1 MGLTE
6 FFIIVSV
13 VLLIA
18 VFYLSSK
25 LYRTKQQISVIQEA
39 ITDIKDGNLNRK
51 ILTRENDMTK
61 QICYDL
67 NAITTDMQATLIN
80 QRQSEKAYKRLMT
93 SLSHDVKTPLTSLVG
108 YLEAIEKNIVT
119 GKEKDQYIQVAIS
132 KAHSLKD
139 FTERLFEWVK
149 LDAREQLFHFE
160 IYDINE
166 LSRSIAADWI
176 IVIENNNFDYEI
188 NIPEMECLAQI
199 DINSYT
205 RILNN
210 LFQNVMA
217 HSKGTKLVFD
227 LYEDENQVT
236 IKVSDNGIGIPRDE
250 LPHIFERM
258 YRGDKSRMTTG
269 AGLGLS
275 ITKELVTIH
284 KGTINV
290 ESVSEGFTTFTIIL
304 PKSL

>member
-6 FFIIVSV
+6 FFIIVCA
-13 VLLIA
+13 VLLIV
-18 VFYLSSK
+18 VFYLGSK
-25 LYRTKQQISVIQEA
+25 LYRTKQQISLIQEA
-39 ITDIKDGNLNRK
+39 VTDIKDGNLNRK
-51 ILTRENDMTK
+51 ILTKENDMTK

-67 NAITTDMQATLIN
+67 NTITTDMQATLIN

-119 GKEKDQYIQVAIS
+119 GKEKDEYIQVAIS

-160 IYDINE
+160 VYDINE
-166 LSRSIAADWI
+166 LSRSIVADWI

-188 NIPEMECLAQI
+188 NIPETQCLVRI
-199 DINSYT
+199 DANSYT

-210 LFQNVMA
+210 LFQNVIA
-217 HSKGTKLVFD
+217 HSKGTKLIFD
-227 LYEDENQVT
+227 LYEDEKQVT
-236 IKVSDNGIGIPRDE
+236 IKVSDNGIGIPSDE
-250 LPHIFERM
+250 QSHIFERM

-275 ITKELVTIH
+275 ITKELVAVH
-284 KGTINV
+284 NGTIDV
-290 ESVSEGFTTFTIIL
+290 KSVLKNHTIFTIIF

>member
-6 FFIIVSV
+6 FLIILSGM
-13 VLLIA
+13 LLII
-18 VFYLSSK
+18 VFYLGSK

-39 ITDIKDGNLNRK
+39 VTDIKDGNLNRK
-51 ILTRENDMTK
+51 ILTRENDMAR

-67 NAITTDMQATLIN
+67 NAITTNMQATLIS
-80 QRQSEKAYKRLMT
+80 QRQSEQAYKRLMT

-119 GKEKDQYIQVAIS
+119 GKEKDEYIEVAIG
-132 KAHSLKD
+132 KAYSLKE

-160 IYDINE
+160 VCDVNE

-188 NIPEMECLAQI
+188 NIPERECLARI

-210 LFQNVMA
+210 LFQNVIA

-227 LYEDENQVT
+227 LYEDEKQVT
-236 IKVSDNGIGIPRDE
+236 IKVSDNGIGIPSDE
-250 LPHIFERM
+250 LSHIFERM
-258 YRGDKSRMTTG
+258 YRGDKSRMTAG

-275 ITKELVTIH
+275 ITKELVSVH
-284 KGTINV
+284 KGTIDV
-290 ESVSEGFTTFTIIL
+290 ESTLKGSTTFTIIL
-304 PKSL
+304 PKAL

>member
-6 FFIIVSV
+6 IFIIVCA
-13 VLLIA
+13 VLLIV
-18 VFYLSSK
+18 VFYLGSK
-25 LYRTKQQISVIQEA
+25 LYRTKQQISLIQEA
-39 ITDIKDGNLNRK
+39 VTDIKDGNLNRK

-67 NAITTDMQATLIN
+67 NTITTDMQATLIN

-119 GKEKDQYIQVAIS
+119 GKEKDEYIQVAIS

-149 LDAREQLFHFE
+149 LDAREQLFYFGV
-160 IYDINE
+160 YDINE
-166 LSRSIAADWI
+166 LSRGIVADWI

-188 NIPEMECLAQI
+188 NIPETECLVRI
-199 DINSYT
+199 DANSYT

-210 LFQNVMA
+210 LFQNVIA
-217 HSKGTKLVFD
+217 HSKGTKLIFD
-227 LYEDENQVT
+227 LYEDEKQVT
-236 IKVSDNGIGIPRDE
+236 IKVSDNGIGIPSDE
-250 LPHIFERM
+250 QSHIFERM

-275 ITKELVTIH
+275 ITKELVAVH
-284 KGTINV
+284 NGTIDV
-290 ESVSEGFTTFTIIL
+290 KSVLKNHTTFTIIF

>member
-6 FFIIVSV
+6 FLIILSGM
-13 VLLIA
+13 LLII
-18 VFYLSSK
+18 VFYLGSK

-39 ITDIKDGNLNRK
+39 VTDIKDGNLNRK
-51 ILTRENDMTK
+51 ILTRENDMTR

-67 NAITTDMQATLIN
+67 NAITTNMQATLIS
-80 QRQSEKAYKRLMT
+80 QRQSEQAYKRLMT

-119 GKEKDQYIQVAIS
+119 GKEKDEYIEVAIG
-132 KAHSLKD
+132 KAYSLKE

-160 IYDINE
+160 VCDVNE

-188 NIPEMECLAQI
+188 NIPERECLARI

-210 LFQNVMA
+210 LFQNVIA

-227 LYEDENQVT
+227 LYEDEKQVT
-236 IKVSDNGIGIPRDE
+236 VKVSDNGIGIPSDE
-250 LPHIFERM
+250 LSHIFERM
-258 YRGDKSRMTTG
+258 YRGDKSRMTAG

-275 ITKELVTIH
+275 ITKELVSVH
-284 KGTINV
+284 KGTIDV
-290 ESVSEGFTTFTIIL
+290 ESTLKGSTTFTIIL
-304 PKSL
+304 PKAL

>member
-6 FFIIVSV
+6 FFIIICA
-13 VLLIA
+13 VLLIV
-18 VFYLSSK
+18 VFYLGSK
-25 LYRTKQQISVIQEA
+25 LYRTKQQISLIQEA
-39 ITDIKDGNLNRK
+39 VTDIKDGNLNRK
-51 ILTRENDMTK
+51 ILTKENDMTK

-67 NAITTDMQATLIN
+67 NTITTDMQATLIN

-119 GKEKDQYIQVAIS
+119 GKEKDEYIQVAIS
-132 KAHSLKD
+132 KAHSLKN

-160 IYDINE
+160 VYDINE
-166 LSRSIAADWI
+166 LSRSIVADWI

-188 NIPEMECLAQI
+188 NIPETQCLVRI
-199 DINSYT
+199 DANSYT

-210 LFQNVMA
+210 LFQNVIA
-217 HSKGTKLVFD
+217 HSKGTKLIFD
-227 LYEDENQVT
+227 LYEDEKQVT
-236 IKVSDNGIGIPRDE
+236 IKVSDNGIGIPSDE
-250 LPHIFERM
+250 QSHIFERM

-275 ITKELVTIH
+275 ITKELVAVH
-284 KGTINV
+284 NGTIDV
-290 ESVSEGFTTFTIIL
+290 KSVLKNHTTFTIIF

>member
-6 FFIIVSV
+6 IFIIVCA
-13 VLLIA
+13 VLLIV
-18 VFYLSSK
+18 VFYLGSK
-25 LYRTKQQISVIQEA
+25 LYRTKQQISLIQEA
-39 ITDIKDGNLNRK
+39 VTDIKDGNLNRK

-67 NAITTDMQATLIN
+67 NTITTDMQATLIN

-119 GKEKDQYIQVAIS
+119 GKEKDEYIQVAIS

-149 LDAREQLFHFE
+149 LDAREQLFYFGV
-160 IYDINE
+160 YDINE
-166 LSRSIAADWI
+166 LSRGIVADWI

-188 NIPEMECLAQI
+188 NIPETECLVRI
-199 DINSYT
+199 DANSYT
-205 RILNN
+205 RVLNN
-210 LFQNVMA
+210 LFQNVIA
-217 HSKGTKLVFD
+217 HSKGTKLIFD
-227 LYEDENQVT
+227 LYEDEKQVT
-236 IKVSDNGIGIPRDE
+236 IKVSDNGIGIPSDE
-250 LPHIFERM
+250 QSHIFERM

-275 ITKELVTIH
+275 ITKELVAVH
-284 KGTINV
+284 NGTIDV
-290 ESVSEGFTTFTIIL
+290 KSVLKNHTTFTIIF

>member
-6 FFIIVSV
+6 FFIIVSA
-13 VLLIA
+13 VLLIV
-18 VFYLSSK
+18 VFYLGSK
-25 LYRTKQQISVIQEA
+25 LYRTKQQISLIQEA
-39 ITDIKDGNLNRK
+39 VTDIKDGNLNRK
-51 ILTRENDMTK
+51 ILTKENDMTK

-67 NAITTDMQATLIN
+67 NTITTDMQATLIN

-119 GKEKDQYIQVAIS
+119 GKEKDEYIQVAIS

-160 IYDINE
+160 VYDINE
-166 LSRSIAADWI
+166 LSRSIVADWI

-188 NIPEMECLAQI
+188 NIPETQCLVRI
-199 DINSYT
+199 DANSYT

-210 LFQNVMA
+210 LFQNVIA
-217 HSKGTKLVFD
+217 HSKGTKLIFD
-227 LYEDENQVT
+227 LYEDEKQVT
-236 IKVSDNGIGIPRDE
+236 IKVSDNGIGIPSDE
-250 LPHIFERM
+250 QSHIFERM

-275 ITKELVTIH
+275 ITKELVAVH
-284 KGTINV
+284 NGTIDV
-290 ESVSEGFTTFTIIL
+290 KSVLKNHTTFTIIF
-304 PKSL
+304 PKFL

>member
-6 FFIIVSV
+6 IFIIVCA
-13 VLLIA
+13 VLLIV
-18 VFYLSSK
+18 VFYLGSK
-25 LYRTKQQISVIQEA
+25 LYRTKQQISLIQEA
-39 ITDIKDGNLNRK
+39 VTDIKDGNLNRK
-51 ILTRENDMTK
+51 ILTKKNDMTK

-119 GKEKDQYIQVAIS
+119 GKEKDEYIQVAIS

-160 IYDINE
+160 VYDINE
-166 LSRSIAADWI
+166 LSRSIVADWI

-188 NIPEMECLAQI
+188 NITETECLVRI
-199 DINSYT
+199 DANSYT

-210 LFQNVMA
+210 LFQNVIT
-217 HSKGTKLVFD
+217 HSKGTKLIFD
-227 LYEDENQVT
+227 LYEDEKQVT
-236 IKVSDNGIGIPRDE
+236 IKVSDNGIGIPIDE
-250 LPHIFERM
+250 QSHIFERM

-275 ITKELVTIH
+275 ITKELVAVH
-284 KGTINV
+284 NGTIDV
-290 ESVSEGFTTFTIIL
+290 KSVLKNHTTFTIIF

>member
-6 FFIIVSV
+6 FLIILSGM
-13 VLLIA
+13 LLII
-18 VFYLSSK
+18 VFYLGSK

-39 ITDIKDGNLNRK
+39 VTDIKDGNLNRK
-51 ILTRENDMTK
+51 ILTRENDMAR

-67 NAITTDMQATLIN
+67 NAITTNMQATLIS
-80 QRQSEKAYKRLMT
+80 QRQSEQAYKRLMT

-119 GKEKDQYIQVAIS
+119 GKEKDEYIEVAIG
-132 KAHSLKD
+132 KAYSLKE

-160 IYDINE
+160 VCDVNE

-188 NIPEMECLAQI
+188 NIPERECLARI

-210 LFQNVMA
+210 LFQNVIA

-236 IKVSDNGIGIPRDE
+236 VKVSDNGIGIPSDE
-250 LPHIFERM
+250 LSHIFERM
-258 YRGDKSRMTTG
+258 YRGDKSRMTAG

-275 ITKELVTIH
+275 ITKELVSVH
-284 KGTINV
+284 KGTIDV
-290 ESVSEGFTTFTIIL
+290 ESTLKGSTTFTIIL
-304 PKSL
+304 PKAL

>member
-6 FFIIVSV
+6 FLIILSGM
-13 VLLIA
+13 LLIV
-18 VFYLSSK
+18 VFYLGSK

-39 ITDIKDGNLNRK
+39 VTDIKDGNLNRK
-51 ILTRENDMTK
+51 ILTRENDMTR

-67 NAITTDMQATLIN
+67 NAITTDMQVTLIS
-80 QRQSEKAYKRLMT
+80 QRQSEQAYKRLMT

-119 GKEKDQYIQVAIS
+119 GKEKDEYIEVAIG
-132 KAHSLKD
+132 KAYSLKE

-149 LDAREQLFHFE
+149 LDAREQIFHFE
-160 IYDINE
+160 VCDVNE

-176 IVIENNNFDYEI
+176 IIIENNNFDYEV
-188 NIPEMECLAQI
+188 NIPETECLARI

-210 LFQNVMA
+210 LFQNVIA

-227 LYEDENQVT
+227 LYEDEKQVT
-236 IKVSDNGIGIPRDE
+236 VKVSDNGIGIPSDE
-250 LPHIFERM
+250 LSHIFERM
-258 YRGDKSRMTTG
+258 YRGDKSRMTAG

-275 ITKELVTIH
+275 ITKELVSVH
-284 KGTINV
+284 KGTIDV
-290 ESVSEGFTTFTIIL
+290 ESTLKGSTTFTIIL
-304 PKSL
+304 PKAL

>member
-6 FFIIVSV
+6 FLIILSGM
-13 VLLIA
+13 LLII
-18 VFYLSSK
+18 VFYLGSK

-39 ITDIKDGNLNRK
+39 VTDIKDGNLNRK
-51 ILTRENDMTK
+51 ILTRENDMTR

-67 NAITTDMQATLIN
+67 NAITTNMQATLIS
-80 QRQSEKAYKRLMT
+80 QRQSEQAYKRLMT

-119 GKEKDQYIQVAIS
+119 GKEKDEYIEVAIG
-132 KAHSLKD
+132 KAYSLKE

-160 IYDINE
+160 VCDVNE

-188 NIPEMECLAQI
+188 NIPERECLARI

-210 LFQNVMA
+210 LFQNVIA

-227 LYEDENQVT
+227 LYEDEKQVT
-236 IKVSDNGIGIPRDE
+236 IKVSDNGIGIPSDE
-250 LPHIFERM
+250 LSHIFERM
-258 YRGDKSRMTTG
+258 YRGDKSRMTAG

-275 ITKELVTIH
+275 ITKELVSVH
-284 KGTINV
+284 KGTIDV
-290 ESVSEGFTTFTIIL
+290 ESTLKGSTTFTIIL
-304 PKSL
+304 PKAL

>member
-6 FFIIVSV
+6 FFIIVCA
-13 VLLIA
+13 VLLIV
-18 VFYLSSK
+18 VFYLGSK
-25 LYRTKQQISVIQEA
+25 LYRTKQQISLIQEA
-39 ITDIKDGNLNRK
+39 VTDIKDGNLNRK
-51 ILTRENDMTK
+51 ILTKENDMTK

-67 NAITTDMQATLIN
+67 NTITTDMQATLIN

-119 GKEKDQYIQVAIS
+119 GKEKDEYIQVAIS

-160 IYDINE
+160 VYDINE
-166 LSRSIAADWI
+166 LSRSIVADWI

-188 NIPEMECLAQI
+188 NIPETQCLVRI
-199 DINSYT
+199 DANSYT

-210 LFQNVMA
+210 LFQNVIT
-217 HSKGTKLVFD
+217 HSKGTKLIFD
-227 LYEDENQVT
+227 LYEDEKQVT
-236 IKVSDNGIGIPRDE
+236 IKVSDNGIGIPSDE
-250 LPHIFERM
+250 QSHIFERM

-275 ITKELVTIH
+275 ITKELVAVH
-284 KGTINV
+284 NGTIDV
-290 ESVSEGFTTFTIIL
+290 KSVLKNHTTFTIIF

>member
-1 MGLTE
+1 MGIAE
-6 FFIIVSV
+6 FFIILSGM
-13 VLLIA
+13 LLIV
-18 VFYLSSK
+18 VFYLGSK

-39 ITDIKDGNLNRK
+39 VTDIKDGNLNRK
-51 ILTRENDMTK
+51 ILTRENDMTR

-67 NAITTDMQATLIN
+67 NAITTDMQVTLIS
-80 QRQSEKAYKRLMT
+80 QRQSEQAYKRLMT

-119 GKEKDQYIQVAIS
+119 GKEKDEYIEVAIG
-132 KAHSLKD
+132 KAYSLKE

-149 LDAREQLFHFE
+149 LDAREQIFHFE
-160 IYDINE
+160 VCDVNE

-176 IVIENNNFDYEI
+176 IIIENNNFDYEV
-188 NIPEMECLAQI
+188 NIPETECLARI

-210 LFQNVMA
+210 LFQNVIA

-227 LYEDENQVT
+227 LYEDEKQVT
-236 IKVSDNGIGIPRDE
+236 VKVSDNGIGIPSDE
-250 LPHIFERM
+250 LSHIFERM
-258 YRGDKSRMTTG
+258 YRGDKSRMTAG

-275 ITKELVTIH
+275 ITKELVSVH
-284 KGTINV
+284 KGTIDV
-290 ESVSEGFTTFTIIL
+290 ESTLKGSTTFTIIL
-304 PKSL
+304 PKAL

>member
-1 MGLTE
+1 MELTK
-6 FFIIVSV
+6 FLIIVSSI
-13 VLLIA
+13 LLI
-18 VFYLSSK
+18 VIFYLGSK
-25 LYRTKQQISVIQEA
+25 LYRTKQQIILIQEA
-39 ITDIKDGNLNRK
+39 VTDIKDGNLNRK
-51 ILTRENDMTK
+51 ILTRENDMTM

-67 NAITTDMQATLIN
+67 NAITTGMQATLIN
-80 QRQSEKAYKRLMT
+80 QRQSEQAYKRLMT

-119 GKEKDQYIQVAIS
+119 GKEKDEYIEVAIG
-132 KAHSLKD
+132 KAYNLKN

-149 LDAREQLFHFE
+149 LDAREQIFHFE
-160 IYDINE
+160 VCDINE
-166 LSRSIAADWI
+166 LSRSITADWI
-176 IVIENNNFDYEI
+176 IIIENNNFDYEI
-188 NIPEMECLAQI
+188 NIPENECLARI
-199 DINSYT
+199 DVNSYT

-210 LFQNVMA
+210 LFQNVIA

-227 LYEDENQVT
+227 LYEYEHQVT

-275 ITKELVTIH
+275 ITKELVAIH

-304 PKSL
+304 PKYL

>member
-6 FFIIVSV
+6 FFIIVCA
-13 VLLIA
+13 VLLII
-18 VFYLSSK
+18 VFYLGSK
-25 LYRTKQQISVIQEA
+25 LYRTKQQISLIQEA
-39 ITDIKDGNLNRK
+39 VTDIKDGNLNRK
-51 ILTRENDMTK
+51 ILTKENDMTK

-67 NAITTDMQATLIN
+67 NTITTDMQATLIN

-119 GKEKDQYIQVAIS
+119 GKEKDEYIQVAIS

-160 IYDINE
+160 VYDINE
-166 LSRSIAADWI
+166 LSRSIVADWI

-188 NIPEMECLAQI
+188 NIPETQCLVRI
-199 DINSYT
+199 DANSYT

-210 LFQNVMA
+210 LFQNVIA
-217 HSKGTKLVFD
+217 HSKGTKLIFD
-227 LYEDENQVT
+227 LYEDEKQVT
-236 IKVSDNGIGIPRDE
+236 IKVSDNGIGIPSDE
-250 LPHIFERM
+250 QSHIFERM

-275 ITKELVTIH
+275 ITKELVAVH
-284 KGTINV
+284 NGTIDV
-290 ESVSEGFTTFTIIL
+290 KSVLKKHTTFTIIF

>member
-6 FFIIVSV
+6 FFIIVSA
-13 VLLIA
+13 VLLIV
-18 VFYLSSK
+18 VFYLGSK
-25 LYRTKQQISVIQEA
+25 LYITKQQISLIQEA
-39 ITDIKDGNLNRK
+39 VTDIKDGNLNRK
-51 ILTRENDMTK
+51 ILTKENDMTK

-67 NAITTDMQATLIN
+67 NTITTDMQATLIN

-119 GKEKDQYIQVAIS
+119 GKEKDEYIQVAIS

-160 IYDINE
+160 VYDINE
-166 LSRSIAADWI
+166 LSRSIVADWI

-188 NIPEMECLAQI
+188 NIPETECFARI
-199 DINSYT
+199 DANSYT

-210 LFQNVMA
+210 LFQNVIT
-217 HSKGTKLVFD
+217 HSKGTKLIFD
-227 LYEDENQVT
+227 LYEDEKQVT
-236 IKVSDNGIGIPRDE
+236 IKVSDNGIGIPSDE
-250 LPHIFERM
+250 QSHIFERM

-275 ITKELVTIH
+275 ITKELVAVH
-284 KGTINV
+284 NGTIDV
-290 ESVSEGFTTFTIIL
+290 KSVLKNHTTFTIIF

>member
-6 FFIIVSV
+6 FFIIVCA
-13 VLLIA
+13 VLLIV
-18 VFYLSSK
+18 VFYLGSK
-25 LYRTKQQISVIQEA
+25 LYRTKQQISLIQEA
-39 ITDIKDGNLNRK
+39 VTDIKDGNLNRK

-67 NAITTDMQATLIN
+67 NTITTDMQATLIN

-108 YLEAIEKNIVT
+108 YLEAIEKNIVI
-119 GKEKDQYIQVAIS
+119 GKEKDEYIQVAIS

-160 IYDINE
+160 VYDINE
-166 LSRSIAADWI
+166 LSRSIVADWI

-188 NIPEMECLAQI
+188 NIPETECLVRI
-199 DINSYT
+199 DANSYT

-210 LFQNVMA
+210 LFQNVIA
-217 HSKGTKLVFD
+217 HSKGTKLIFD
-227 LYEDENQVT
+227 LYEDEKQVT
-236 IKVSDNGIGIPRDE
+236 IKVLDNGIGIPSDE
-250 LPHIFERM
+250 QAHIFERM

-275 ITKELVTIH
+275 ITKELVAVH
-284 KGTINV
+284 NGTIDV
-290 ESVSEGFTTFTIIL
+290 KSVLKKHTTFTIIF

>member
-6 FFIIVSV
+6 IFIIVCA
-13 VLLIA
+13 VLLIV
-18 VFYLSSK
+18 VFYLGSK
-25 LYRTKQQISVIQEA
+25 LYRTKQQISLIQEA
-39 ITDIKDGNLNRK
+39 VTDIKDGNLNRK
-51 ILTRENDMTK
+51 ILTKKNDMTK

-119 GKEKDQYIQVAIS
+119 GKEKDEYIQVAIS

-160 IYDINE
+160 VYDINE
-166 LSRSIAADWI
+166 LSRSIVADWI

-188 NIPEMECLAQI
+188 NIPETECLVRI
-199 DINSYT
+199 DANSYT

-210 LFQNVMA
+210 LFQNVIA
-217 HSKGTKLVFD
+217 HSKGTKLIFD
-227 LYEDENQVT
+227 LYEDEKQVT
-236 IKVSDNGIGIPRDE
+236 IKVSDNGIGIPIDE
-250 LPHIFERM
+250 QSHIFERM

-275 ITKELVTIH
+275 ITKELVAVH
-284 KGTINV
+284 NGTIDV
-290 ESVSEGFTTFTIIL
+290 KSVLKNHTTFTIIF

>member
-1 MGLTE
+1 M
-6 FFIIVSV
+6 
-13 VLLIA
+13 LLIV
-18 VFYLSSK
+18 VFYLGSK

-39 ITDIKDGNLNRK
+39 VTDIKDGNLNRK
-51 ILTRENDMTK
+51 ILTRENDMTR

-67 NAITTDMQATLIN
+67 NAITTDMQVTLIS
-80 QRQSEKAYKRLMT
+80 QRQSEQAYKRLMT

-119 GKEKDQYIQVAIS
+119 GKEKDEYIEVAIG
-132 KAHSLKD
+132 KAYSLKE

-149 LDAREQLFHFE
+149 LDAREQIFHFE
-160 IYDINE
+160 VCDVNE

-176 IVIENNNFDYEI
+176 IIIENNNFDYEV
-188 NIPEMECLAQI
+188 NIPETECLARI

-210 LFQNVMA
+210 LFQNVIA

-227 LYEDENQVT
+227 LYEDEKQVT
-236 IKVSDNGIGIPRDE
+236 VKVSDNGIGIPSDE
-250 LPHIFERM
+250 LSHIFERM
-258 YRGDKSRMTTG
+258 YRGDKSRMTAG

-275 ITKELVTIH
+275 ITKELVSVH
-284 KGTINV
+284 KGTIDV
-290 ESVSEGFTTFTIIL
+290 ESTLKGSTTFTIIL
-304 PKSL
+304 PKAL

>member
-1 MGLTE
+1 M
-6 FFIIVSV
+6 
-13 VLLIA
+13 LLIV
-18 VFYLSSK
+18 VFYLGSK

-39 ITDIKDGNLNRK
+39 VTDIKDGNLNRK
-51 ILTRENDMTK
+51 ILTRENDMTR

-67 NAITTDMQATLIN
+67 NAITTDMQVTLIS
-80 QRQSEKAYKRLMT
+80 QRQSEQAYKRLMT

-119 GKEKDQYIQVAIS
+119 GKEKDEYIEVAIG
-132 KAHSLKD
+132 KAYSLKE

-160 IYDINE
+160 VCDVNE

-176 IVIENNNFDYEI
+176 IIIENNNFDYEI
-188 NIPEMECLAQI
+188 NIPETECLARI

-210 LFQNVMA
+210 LFQNVIA

-227 LYEDENQVT
+227 LYEDEKQVT
-236 IKVSDNGIGIPRDE
+236 VKVSDNGIGIPSDE
-250 LPHIFERM
+250 LSHIFERM
-258 YRGDKSRMTTG
+258 YRGDKSRMTAG

-275 ITKELVTIH
+275 ITKELVSVH
-284 KGTINV
+284 KGTIDV
-290 ESVSEGFTTFTIIL
+290 ESTLKGSTTFTIIL
-304 PKSL
+304 PKAL

>member
-1 MGLTE
+1 MRLTE
-6 FFIIVSV
+6 FLIIVSSI
-13 VLLIA
+13 LLIV
-18 VFYLSSK
+18 VFYLGLK

-39 ITDIKDGNLNRK
+39 VTDIKDGNLNRK
-51 ILTRENDMTK
+51 ILTRENDMAK

-67 NAITTDMQATLIN
+67 NAITTGMQATLIN
-80 QRQSEKAYKRLMT
+80 QRQSEQAYKRLMT

-119 GKEKDQYIQVAIS
+119 GKEKDEYIGVAIG
-132 KAHSLKD
+132 KAHNLKN

-149 LDAREQLFHFE
+149 LDAREQIFHFKVC
-160 IYDINE
+160 DINE
-166 LSRSIAADWI
+166 LSRSIAANWI
-176 IVIENNNFDYEI
+176 IIIENNNFDYEI
-188 NIPEMECLAQI
+188 NIPENECLSRI
-199 DINSYT
+199 DANSYT

-210 LFQNVMA
+210 LFQNVIA
-217 HSKGTKLVFD
+217 HSKGTRLVFD

-236 IKVSDNGIGIPRDE
+236 IKISDNGIGIPRDE
-250 LPHIFERM
+250 LSHIFERM

-275 ITKELVTIH
+275 ITKELVAIH

>member
-6 FFIIVSV
+6 FFIIVCA
-13 VLLIA
+13 VLLIV
-18 VFYLSSK
+18 VFYLGSK
-25 LYRTKQQISVIQEA
+25 LYRTKQQISLIQEA
-39 ITDIKDGNLNRK
+39 VTDIKDGNLNRK
-51 ILTRENDMTK
+51 VLTRENDMTK

-67 NAITTDMQATLIN
+67 NTITTDMQATLIN

-108 YLEAIEKNIVT
+108 YLEAIEKNIVI
-119 GKEKDQYIQVAIS
+119 GKEKDEYIQVAIS

-160 IYDINE
+160 VYDINE
-166 LSRSIAADWI
+166 LSRSIVADWI

-188 NIPEMECLAQI
+188 NIPETECLVRI
-199 DINSYT
+199 DANSYT

-210 LFQNVMA
+210 LFQNVIA
-217 HSKGTKLVFD
+217 HSKGTKLIFD
-227 LYEDENQVT
+227 LYEDEKQVT
-236 IKVSDNGIGIPRDE
+236 IKVLDNGIGIPSDE
-250 LPHIFERM
+250 QAHIFERM

-275 ITKELVTIH
+275 ITKELVAVH
-284 KGTINV
+284 NGTIDV
-290 ESVSEGFTTFTIIL
+290 KSVLKNHTTFTIIF

>member
-6 FFIIVSV
+6 FLIIVSS
-13 VLLIA
+13 VLLIV
-18 VFYLSSK
+18 VFYLGSK

-39 ITDIKDGNLNRK
+39 VTDIKDGNLNRK
-51 ILTRENDMTK
+51 ILTRENDMTR

-67 NAITTDMQATLIN
+67 NSITTGMQATLIN
-80 QRQSEKAYKRLMT
+80 QRQSKQAYKRLMT

-119 GKEKDQYIQVAIS
+119 GKEKDEYIQVAIS
-132 KAHSLKD
+132 KAYSLKD

-149 LDAREQLFHFE
+149 LDAGEQIFHFE
-160 IYDINE
+160 VCDINE

-188 NIPEMECLAQI
+188 NIPETECFARI
-199 DINSYT
+199 DTNSYT

-210 LFQNVMA
+210 LFQNVIA
-217 HSKGTKLVFD
+217 HSKGTKLIFD
-227 LYEDENQVT
+227 LYEDEKQVNV
-236 IKVSDNGIGIPRDE
+236 KVSDNGIGIPCDE
-250 LPHIFERM
+250 LSHIFERM
-258 YRGDKSRMTTG
+258 YRGDKSRMTKG

-275 ITKELVTIH
+275 ITKELVAIH

-290 ESVSEGFTTFTIIL
+290 ESVLEGFTTFTIIL

>member
-1 MGLTE
+1 MVLTE
-6 FFIIVSV
+6 FFIIVSA

-18 VFYLSSK
+18 VFYLGSK

-39 ITDIKDGNLNRK
+39 VTDIKDGNLNRK

-93 SLSHDVKTPLTSLVG
+93 SLSHDVKTPLASLVG

-119 GKEKDQYIQVAIS
+119 GKEKEEYIEVAIG
-132 KAHSLKD
+132 KAYSLKD

-149 LDAREQLFHFE
+149 LDAGEQIFHFE
-160 IYDINE
+160 VCDVNE

-176 IVIENNNFDYEI
+176 IIIENNNFDYEI
-188 NIPEMECLAQI
+188 DIPETECFARI
-199 DINSYT
+199 DVNSYT

-210 LFQNVMA
+210 LFQNVIS
-217 HSKGTKLVFD
+217 HSKGTKLIFD
-227 LYEDENQVT
+227 LYEDEKQVT
-236 IKVSDNGIGIPRDE
+236 VKVSDNGIGIQSDE
-250 LPHIFERM
+250 LSHIFERM
-258 YRGDKSRMTTG
+258 YRGDKSRMTAG

-275 ITKELVTIH
+275 ITKELVAIH
-284 KGTINV
+284 NGTIEV
-290 ESVSEGFTTFTIIL
+290 ESILKGSTTFTIIL

>member
-6 FFIIVSV
+6 FLIILSGM
-13 VLLIA
+13 LLIV
-18 VFYLSSK
+18 VFYLGSK

-39 ITDIKDGNLNRK
+39 VTDIKDGNLNRK
-51 ILTRENDMTK
+51 ILTRENDMTR

-67 NAITTDMQATLIN
+67 NAITTDMQVTLIS
-80 QRQSEKAYKRLMT
+80 QRQSEQAYKRLMT

-119 GKEKDQYIQVAIS
+119 GKEKDEYIEVAIG
-132 KAHSLKD
+132 KAYSLKE

-160 IYDINE
+160 VCDVNE

-176 IVIENNNFDYEI
+176 IIIENNNFDYEI
-188 NIPEMECLAQI
+188 NIPETECLARI

-210 LFQNVMA
+210 LFQNVIA

-227 LYEDENQVT
+227 LYEDEKQVT
-236 IKVSDNGIGIPRDE
+236 VKVSDNGIGIPSDE
-250 LPHIFERM
+250 LSHIFERM
-258 YRGDKSRMTTG
+258 YRGDKSRMTAG

-275 ITKELVTIH
+275 ITKELVSVH
-284 KGTINV
+284 KGTIDV
-290 ESVSEGFTTFTIIL
+290 ESTLKGSTTFTIIL
-304 PKSL
+304 PKAL

>member
-6 FFIIVSV
+6 FFIIVCA
-13 VLLIA
+13 VLLIV
-18 VFYLSSK
+18 VFYLGSK
-25 LYRTKQQISVIQEA
+25 LYRTKQQISLIQEA
-39 ITDIKDGNLNRK
+39 VTDIKDGNLNRK
-51 ILTRENDMTK
+51 ILTKENDMTK

-67 NAITTDMQATLIN
+67 NTITTDMQSTLIN

-119 GKEKDQYIQVAIS
+119 GKEKDEYIQVAIS

-160 IYDINE
+160 VYDINE
-166 LSRSIAADWI
+166 LSRSIVADWI

-188 NIPEMECLAQI
+188 NIPETKCLVRI
-199 DINSYT
+199 DANSYT

-210 LFQNVMA
+210 LFQNVIA
-217 HSKGTKLVFD
+217 HSKGTKLIFD
-227 LYEDENQVT
+227 LYEDEKQVT
-236 IKVSDNGIGIPRDE
+236 IKVSDNGIGIPSDE
-250 LPHIFERM
+250 QAHIFERM

-275 ITKELVTIH
+275 ITKELVAVH
-284 KGTINV
+284 NGTIDV
-290 ESVSEGFTTFTIIL
+290 KSVLKNHTTFTIIF

>member
-6 FFIIVSV
+6 FFIIVCA
-13 VLLIA
+13 VLLIV
-18 VFYLSSK
+18 VFYLGSK
-25 LYRTKQQISVIQEA
+25 LYRTKQQISLIQEA
-39 ITDIKDGNLNRK
+39 VTDIKDGNLNRK
-51 ILTRENDMTK
+51 VLTRENDMTK

-67 NAITTDMQATLIN
+67 NTITTDMQATLIN

-119 GKEKDQYIQVAIS
+119 GKEKDEYIQVAIS

-160 IYDINE
+160 VYDINE
-166 LSRSIAADWI
+166 LSRSIVADWI

-188 NIPEMECLAQI
+188 NIPETQCLVRI
-199 DINSYT
+199 DANSYT

-210 LFQNVMA
+210 LFQNVIT
-217 HSKGTKLVFD
+217 HSKGTKLIFD
-227 LYEDENQVT
+227 LYEDEKQVT
-236 IKVSDNGIGIPRDE
+236 IKVSDNGIGIPSDE
-250 LPHIFERM
+250 QSHIFERM

-275 ITKELVTIH
+275 ITKELVAVH
-284 KGTINV
+284 NGTIDV
-290 ESVSEGFTTFTIIL
+290 KSVLKNHTTFTIIFS
-304 PKSL
+304 KSL

>member
-1 MGLTE
+1 MGIAK
-6 FFIIVSV
+6 FFIMLSGM
-13 VLLIA
+13 LLIV
-18 VFYLSSK
+18 VFYLGSK

-39 ITDIKDGNLNRK
+39 VTDIKDGNLNSK
-51 ILTRENDMTK
+51 ILTRENDMTR

-67 NAITTDMQATLIN
+67 NAITTDMQVTLIS
-80 QRQSEKAYKRLMT
+80 QRQSEQAYKRLMT

-119 GKEKDQYIQVAIS
+119 GKEKDEYIEVAIG
-132 KAHSLKD
+132 KAYSLKE

-160 IYDINE
+160 VCDVNE

-188 NIPEMECLAQI
+188 NIPERECLARI

-210 LFQNVMA
+210 LFQNVIA

-236 IKVSDNGIGIPRDE
+236 VKVSDNGIGIPSDE
-250 LPHIFERM
+250 LSHIFERM
-258 YRGDKSRMTTG
+258 YRGDKSRMTAG

-275 ITKELVTIH
+275 ITKELVSVH
-284 KGTINV
+284 KGTIDV
-290 ESVSEGFTTFTIIL
+290 ESTLKGSTTFTIIL
-304 PKSL
+304 PKAL